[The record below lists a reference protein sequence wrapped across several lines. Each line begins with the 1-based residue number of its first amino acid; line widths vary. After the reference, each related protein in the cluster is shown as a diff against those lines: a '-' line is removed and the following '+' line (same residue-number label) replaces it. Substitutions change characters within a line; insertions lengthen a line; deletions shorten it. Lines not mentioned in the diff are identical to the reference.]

1 MNTEKSER
9 HATVREGYQILLR
22 ADAEVLEPLDKPQ
35 IRAFYRNMAQACM
48 RWIQEIYGESLRRA
62 FLSLENLRERSQFRT
77 HRYRMKMQVVW
88 EEDGY
93 AAIVCESWLKGE
105 WSEPQRGYHRISH
118 VWNLAEETL
127 LPFPEILCRFGMRL
141 KKNMLPFRPDGIYPD
156 GNEMV
161 FFRNISEQSPF
172 LEKRLTRQKPEK
184 PCCDKNDQTGK
195 KI

>member
-22 ADAEVLEPLDKPQ
+22 ADAEVLEPLDKPK
-35 IRAFYRNMAQACM
+35 IRCFYRNMAQGCM
-48 RWIQEIYGESLRRA
+48 RWIQEVYGESLRND
-62 FLSLENLRERSQFRT
+62 FLSLENIRERSQFRT

-93 AAIVCESWLKGE
+93 AAIVCESWLKGN

-127 LPFPEILCRFGMRL
+127 LPFSEILCRFDMRL
-141 KKNMLPFRPDGIYPD
+141 KKDMLPFCPDGIYPD

-161 FFRNISEQSPF
+161 FFRNSSEQTPF
-172 LEKRLTRQKPEK
+172 LEKRLTRQKTEK
-184 PCCDKNDQTGK
+184 QGSDKKDQTSD